1 MRVETGVKSMTATYE
16 TIELQT
22 DGPIAIIRLNRP
34 KRLNA
39 INKEMLDELQ
49 HALDAIEEDRGVR
62 ALVILGA
69 GGNFSSGFDL
79 HEQMM
84 RRPVGVGPWQE
95 ILDYDFRTIMR
106 FWHSS
111 KPTIAAVRGYCLAG
125 GCELALACDITVAA
139 DDAIFGE
146 PELKFGAGIVVM
158 LLPWLVG
165 PKLAKELILTGM
177 DRISAQE
184 ALRMGMIN
192 RVEPA
197 SELESAA
204 LKLARHIA
212 AIDPMLVKRTKR
224 AINRTFEI
232 MGMMEALESA
242 LDIDLAIEGEG
253 SVDKLQFMEIARRD
267 GLRAAFAWR
276 DARFS

>member
-1 MRVETGVKSMTATYE
+1 MRVQIGAKSMTASYE
-16 TIELQT
+16 TIELRT
-22 DGPIAIIRLNRP
+22 DGLISIIRLNRP
-34 KRLNA
+34 RSLNA

-49 HALDAIEEDRGVR
+49 HALDTIEEDREVR
-62 ALVILGA
+62 ALVIIGS

-84 RRPVGVGPWQE
+84 RRPVGVGPWRE
-95 ILDYDFRTIMR
+95 ILDRDFRTIMR
-106 FWHSS
+106 FWHLS

-125 GCELALACDITVAA
+125 GCELALACDVTVAA

-192 RVEPA
+192 RIESA
-197 SELESAA
+197 SELEPAA

-212 AIDPMLVKRTKR
+212 TIDPMLVKRTKR
-224 AINRTFEI
+224 AINKTFEI

-253 SVDKLQFMEIARRD
+253 SQDKLQFMEIARRD